1 MSFGEWRGPPPLHGG
16 KNLKEKG
23 CTYTSTFS
31 HYVYKR
37 LYGIYAFFTFSEVK
51 TYDTAFDSTLPSASK
66 KRKFEENGDLE
77 DVKPKVAKVEE
88 GGDAPSSEKKKK
100 KKKEKR
106 KSEEPLEEG
115 QNKLLHIPSIQIQQH

>member
-1 MSFGEWRGPPPLHGG
+1 MSFGEWGN
-16 KNLKEKG
+16 KNLIKKKG
-23 CTYTSTFS
+23 CGYTSALS
-31 HYVYKR
+31 
-37 LYGIYAFFTFSEVK
+37 LYIYEEFYGFYAFFTFSEVK

-115 QNKLLHIPSIQIQQH
+115 QNKLHYI

>member
-1 MSFGEWRGPPPLHGG
+1 MSFWELANN
-16 KNLKEKG
+16 NLNKKD
-23 CTYTSTFS
+23 CKYTSGFS
-31 HYVYKR
+31 LFKK
-37 LYGIYAFFTFSEVK
+37 LYDFYAFFTFSEVK

-115 QNKLLHIPSIQIQQH
+115 QNSIIYQVFKYSNNN

>member
-1 MSFGEWRGPPPLHGG
+1 MGSGGGGG

-31 HYVYKR
+31 HYVYKK

>member
-1 MSFGEWRGPPPLHGG
+1 MSFGEWRGGG

-31 HYVYKR
+31 HYVYKK

-115 QNKLLHIPSIQIQQH
+115 QNELLHIPSIQIQQH